1 MRKPEDV
8 EIGLRLI
15 KRRHPS
21 YLEIVEAELDHYKK
35 LCAELIIQC
44 NELKAQLHKEQLEF
58 HFK

>member
-1 MRKPEDV
+1 MRKAEDV

-15 KRRHPS
+15 KRRQPS
-21 YLEIVEAELDHYKK
+21 YLEIVEAELDYWKEQNAK
-35 LCAELIIQC
+35 LIIQN